1 MHNLNDIAKQL
12 QEVADQ
18 IPIKSEMA
26 DVRMSMKNQALHLKT
41 YQENLVQPMTDG
53 TIELRK
59 LAQSFDETLRF
70 NRTNFRDAM
79 IALGEEIENAQSFIK
94 NEGTDFVRGVCF
106 CFFFIFNYLSIIL
119 KCFIGCPAAFG
130 ELYIRDK
137 YIFVSCGEYNSK

>member
-70 NRTNFRDAM
+70 NRTNFREAM
-79 IALGEEIENAQSFIK
+79 IALGEEIEKAQSFIQT
-94 NEGTDFVRGVCF
+94 EGTDFVRGVCF
-106 CFFFIFNYLSIIL
+106 CFF
-119 KCFIGCPAAFG
+119 
-130 ELYIRDK
+130 
-137 YIFVSCGEYNSK
+137 